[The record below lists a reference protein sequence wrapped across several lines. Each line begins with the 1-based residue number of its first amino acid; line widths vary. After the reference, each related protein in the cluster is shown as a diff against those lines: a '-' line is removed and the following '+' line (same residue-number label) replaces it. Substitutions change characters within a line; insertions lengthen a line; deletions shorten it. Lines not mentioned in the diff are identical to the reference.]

1 MNAPQPQ
8 SPLTLQSKLSIE
20 WTLTIKNALTTKVT
34 NPIDE
39 CPSTAKPLYFP
50 VQSIHKMDLINEK
63 HLNYKGYQYNG

>member
-1 MNAPQPQ
+1 M
-8 SPLTLQSKLSIE
+8 PLNCLILLSKLIIE
-20 WTLTIKNALTTKVT
+20 WTLSIKSTLTTKVT

-39 CPSTAKPLYFP
+39 CPSTAKPLYSP